1 MIRVRVGRGER
12 RRGAIVEGGG
22 GGERRSA
29 NGGRDV
35 RAEGPGLEFRRHHF
49 RSPESD
55 LDSVFACVCEIEEKD
70 LRFLSPERSHGWLLR

>member
-1 MIRVRVGRGER
+1 MIRVRVGRGDR
-12 RRGAIVEGGG
+12 RREAIVEG